1 MSVSVE
7 ELPDTGLLGG
17 KIHAFIIFLELAKLP
32 YTGVWYK
39 PYVRQFVS
47 LSKN

>member
-17 KIHAFIIFLELAKLP
+17 KIRVFIIFLELAKLP
-32 YTGVWYK
+32 YTESGTN
-39 PYVRQFVS
+39 
-47 LSKN
+47 LT